1 MANFVL
7 HLQIKR
13 VIENFNRIKSQ
24 KYIVITTINLLHF
37 YSVVNLRKN
46 MSLNTVYNCDYCMS
60 VTELNT
66 RVISLVSYVMFK

>member
-13 VIENFNRIKSQ
+13 VIENFNRIN
-24 KYIVITTINLLHF
+24 IVITTINLLHF

-46 MSLNTVYNCDYCMS
+46 MSLNTVYNSDYCMS
-60 VTELNT
+60 VTELNI
-66 RVISLVSYVMFK
+66 RVISLFSYVMFK